1 VIDLAAALAV
11 ARALPWKMIG
21 YIALAGTIFAAGW
34 AVNGWRWEKRW
45 AEGETDLARA
55 RDASL
60 TAALEREHVLQD
72 AFRLLDAQETEARRK
87 TEDENRRLRDAVAA
101 GDVRLRVA
109 ARCPAGPGLPAT
121 AAGPGL
127 DHGAGAELDP
137 AARPAYHAL
146 REGLERVGGKLA
158 ACQDRLAV
166 VEPK

>member
-1 VIDLAAALAV
+1 MIGPATALAV
-11 ARALPWKMIG
+11 ARGLSWKMIG
-21 YIALAGTIFAAGW
+21 YIALAGVIFAAGW

-55 RDASL
+55 REASL

-72 AFRLLDAQETEARRK
+72 AFRLLDEQETEARRK

-109 ARCPAGPGLPAT
+109 AHCPAATMPGT

-137 AARPAYHAL
+137 AARPTYHAL
-146 REGLERVGGKLA
+146 REGLERVGGKLS
-158 ACQDRLAV
+158 ACQARLAV
-166 VEPK
+166 VVPK